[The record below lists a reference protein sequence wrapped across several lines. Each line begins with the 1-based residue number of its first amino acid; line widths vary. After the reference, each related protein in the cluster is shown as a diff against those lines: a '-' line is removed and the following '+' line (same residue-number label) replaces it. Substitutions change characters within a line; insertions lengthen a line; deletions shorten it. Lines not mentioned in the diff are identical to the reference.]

1 MMSSRIPSPIF
12 HNTNIDSGWL
22 KTSSPSASHC
32 HIARAS
38 FPVILHGDVGAL
50 SSKPLL
56 VVIRIGK
63 TADVVRAWFITRVD
77 EESVPQSEELRTRSS
92 ILGLTAAAGTF
103 TTNEV
108 QSTSLTETLA
118 CS

>member
-1 MMSSRIPSPIF
+1 MSRGGTRLRDGELWDSFPTF

-50 SSKPLL
+50 PSKPLL
-56 VVIRIGK
+56 VVIRTGK
-63 TADVVRAWFITRVD
+63 TTEVVRAWFITRVD
-77 EESVPQSEELRTRSS
+77 EESGSGVRS
-92 ILGLTAAAGTF
+92 
-103 TTNEV
+103 
-108 QSTSLTETLA
+108 
-118 CS
+118 

>member
-1 MMSSRIPSPIF
+1 MVSSEIPSPTF

-50 SSKPLL
+50 PSKPLL
-56 VVIRIGK
+56 VVIRTGK
-63 TADVVRAWFITRVD
+63 TAEVVRAWFIMRVD
-77 EESVPQSEELRTRSS
+77 EELVPRVRS
-92 ILGLTAAAGTF
+92 
-103 TTNEV
+103 
-108 QSTSLTETLA
+108 
-118 CS
+118 